1 MNTTV
6 IYRSPNGDHWMLCTG
21 EKQTRFVRHV
31 ANAASGGAVSDV
43 SVEEFLNTAGGRH
56 RGPQHDALRKLL
68 SARTLASCAPAPDRQ
83 AESNVQADSLL
94 LSVVQVRTFAR
105 TRRLTGATGFLF
117 AREERL
123 FLVTSRHVMVDAPS
137 QHYPDHLEIE
147 MHIDP
152 ANLGASVWVSLPLYV
167 EGMSLWRQAADSGGE
182 IDVALLEIPR
192 AQMPRGAVFR
202 AFGPEHIATS
212 GDLVQ
217 IGATVLIVGFP
228 LSFHDSL
235 HHLPVV
241 RHGIVASSFGL
252 RFQGKGCFITD
263 ARTHRGTS
271 GAPVVIRR
279 TSISADAKPVDVSW
293 GLLGVH
299 STAFDMGTRDLH
311 VDESLGLNCAW
322 YADVLTTLSEN

>member
-43 SVEEFLNTAGGRH
+43 SVEAFLNTAGDRH

-83 AESNVQADSLL
+83 AESKFPADSLL

-152 ANLGASVWVSLPLYV
+152 RNLGASVWVSLPLYV
-167 EGMSLWRQAADSGGE
+167 EVNRPGNVGD
-182 IDVALLEIPR
+182 
-192 AQMPRGAVFR
+192 
-202 AFGPEHIATS
+202 FG
-212 GDLVQ
+212 
-217 IGATVLIVGFP
+217 
-228 LSFHDSL
+228 
-235 HHLPVV
+235 
-241 RHGIVASSFGL
+241 
-252 RFQGKGCFITD
+252 
-263 ARTHRGTS
+263 
-271 GAPVVIRR
+271 
-279 TSISADAKPVDVSW
+279 SW
-293 GLLGVH
+293 L
-299 STAFDMGTRDLH
+299 
-311 VDESLGLNCAW
+311 
-322 YADVLTTLSEN
+322 